1 MESMLGDED
10 EQCTSPRTPRG
21 ESSSP
26 RSSSSS
32 SPSRADLLLSPPG
45 RLPALPEG
53 EVDDGQGDS
62 VYLVLISLH
71 GLVRGSEMELGR
83 DSDTGGQV
91 RYVVELARALA
102 HHPRIH
108 RCDLFTR
115 LITDP
120 SVDASYGVVEE
131 RLTEEPDGDAGAF
144 IVRLRAGKPDVY
156 LHKELLW
163 PHLRE
168 FADRAIERID
178 GQLRSLES
186 AHGRPFRLLCI
197 HGHYADA
204 AELSSLI
211 GATLSSRVMVTAQL
225 LHRGRLHFPQ
235 PCPAAV
241 PSAARGSERATV
253 PTMTRGHGAR
263 RSEVSLY
270 PPGGDGRRDAH
281 CLPPTSPIRLA
292 FAPHEPPAPWR
303 MRNANH
309 LSDNRKIASTTR
321 AAASLDP
328 PACVKARQCMLSSPA
343 V

>member
-1 MESMLGDED
+1 MRKRSQVSREEEDEAETESEMESMLGDED

-21 ESSSP
+21 ESSP
-26 RSSSSS
+26 RSSSS

-53 EVDDGQGDS
+53 DVDDGQGDS

-211 GATLSSRVMVTAQL
+211 GATLSSRVMVTGHSL
-225 LHRGRLHFPQ
+225 GRNKLASILASGKLTRAEVEATYRIGRRIEAEERALGAPTRV
-235 PCPAAV
+235 PAAIT
-241 PSAARGSERATV
+241 AAAQALMAGGTSRQKAEF
-253 PTMTRGHGAR
+253 PTH
-263 RSEVSLY
+263 S
-270 PPGGDGRRDAH
+270 
-281 CLPPTSPIRLA
+281 LPPILQTQR
-292 FAPHEPPAPWR
+292 
-303 MRNANH
+303 
-309 LSDNRKIASTTR
+309 IA
-321 AAASLDP
+321 
-328 PACVKARQCMLSSPA
+328 
-343 V
+343 

>member
-1 MESMLGDED
+1 LPLLQESARSNFFVQRILESISEED
-10 EQCTSPRTPRG
+10 VALSWARAVAGGQGASRLRNTLWRVWHLMRKRSQVSREEENEAET
-21 ESSSP
+21 ESEFESLA
-26 RSSSSS
+26 S

-45 RLPALPEG
+45 RLPALLES
-53 EVDDGQGDS
+53 ELESQKDS
-62 VYLVLISLH
+62 IYLVLISLH
-71 GLVRGSEMELGR
+71 GLVRGTEMELGR

-102 HHPRIH
+102 QHPRVH

-131 RLTEEPDGDAGAF
+131 RLTEEQEGDAGAF

-178 GQLRSLES
+178 GQLRSLEAS
-186 AHGRPFRLLCI
+186 HGRQFRLLCI

-211 GATLSSRVMVTAQL
+211 GATLSGRVVVTGHSLGRNKLASILASGKMTRAEVEATYRIGRRIEAEERALGASRWSMRLRPVLTPPAFRL
-225 LHRGRLHFPQ
+225 GGLRHRLH
-235 PCPAAV
+235 
-241 PSAARGSERATV
+241 
-253 PTMTRGHGAR
+253 
-263 RSEVSLY
+263 
-270 PPGGDGRRDAH
+270 GD
-281 CLPPTSPIRLA
+281 
-292 FAPHEPPAPWR
+292 
-303 MRNANH
+303 
-309 LSDNRKIASTTR
+309 
-321 AAASLDP
+321 
-328 PACVKARQCMLSSPA
+328 
-343 V
+343 